1 MKALQRFTI
10 GNYEKIS
17 NWQKLPRLII
27 SLDWLKIK
35 ISSSYGNFEA
45 VTSSLYSAPHC
56 SKTFCSVVKLIEVWP
71 RISEG
76 NKVPLIQSC
85 ARMKSVPFGPKI
97 VHELNKVVPGLSFES
112 HTVSPEAGSTPRRQ
126 LPKMIS
132 SPNVKRKHVLE
143 KVLKRCYLDHFER
156 ILFSI
161 TLLSKGYANFDIFLG
176 AVFLQILLCRPLL
189 LQHDIGFQQN
199 CKFYESSVLFLKR
212 LLLHILR
219 RK

>member
-1 MKALQRFTI
+1 MKALQRFVLSYSKKVI
-10 GNYEKIS
+10 

-85 ARMKSVPFGPKI
+85 ALMKSVPFGPKI

-132 SPNVKRKHVLE
+132 SPNIRRQHVLE
-143 KVLKRCYLDHFER
+143 EVLKRIFDHFER
-156 ILFSI
+156 IPFFN
-161 TLLSKGYANFDIFLG
+161 YFVANRI
-176 AVFLQILLCRPLL
+176 
-189 LQHDIGFQQN
+189 
-199 CKFYESSVLFLKR
+199 CKF
-212 LLLHILR
+212 
-219 RK
+219 